1 MPVYILECVYL
12 LMLSLSPPHSQG
24 HRKVWLLCVCPVAF
38 SIAGQIPGEIL
49 STSGSSTWDNFSF
62 SSASVSL
69 VFSLSVLTPFYSF
82 WDQSRR
88 ATFLPGHPLFQD
100 LCL

>member
-38 SIAGQIPGEIL
+38 SIAGQIP
-49 STSGSSTWDNFSF
+49 
-62 SSASVSL
+62 VK
-69 VFSLSVLTPFYSF
+69 FSLL
-82 WDQSRR
+82 
-88 ATFLPGHPLFQD
+88 
-100 LCL
+100 LCLLLGTTSAFHLRQSPWPLAFLS